1 MELISEE
8 LVFMTTIVHLY
19 YTFVQKG
26 IRFRVYK
33 EIYKETLIYNM
44 RFDHET
50 ILNSVITII
59 EAFTEN

>member
-33 EIYKETLIYNM
+33 EIYKETHLQ
-44 RFDHET
+44 HT
-50 ILNSVITII
+50 L
-59 EAFTEN
+59 

>member
-8 LVFMTTIVHLY
+8 LVFMTTIVQLY

-33 EIYKETLIYNM
+33 EIYKETHLQ
-44 RFDHET
+44 HT
-50 ILNSVITII
+50 L
-59 EAFTEN
+59 